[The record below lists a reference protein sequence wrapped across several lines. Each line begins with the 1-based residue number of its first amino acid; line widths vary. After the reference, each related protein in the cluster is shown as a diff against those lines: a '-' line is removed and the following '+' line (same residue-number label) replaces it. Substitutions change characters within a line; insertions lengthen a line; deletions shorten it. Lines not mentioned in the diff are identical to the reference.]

1 MALKDEDYVNY
12 MVALQIRNR
21 TKEILANLIKCLRE
35 DNEKLDEL
43 RARLDMSALELMENR

>member
-21 TKEILANLIKCLRE
+21 TKETLANLIKCLRE